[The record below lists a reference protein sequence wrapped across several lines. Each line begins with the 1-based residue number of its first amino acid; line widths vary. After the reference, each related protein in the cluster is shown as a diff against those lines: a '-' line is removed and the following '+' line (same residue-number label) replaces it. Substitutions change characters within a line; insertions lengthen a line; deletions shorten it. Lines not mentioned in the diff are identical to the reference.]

1 MNEFLPRTEPA
12 APVGSATERMA
23 TGVRAIAPVAAAAS
37 RAESTSGSPDLQR
50 PAQGEAGAFA
60 MVDDDRTRAA
70 ADYARVHAR
79 IVSVL
84 ADLNAPSAPAEAPA
98 LASAEKSLLSL
109 IPQPAVVLPLPPANR
124 DMVEFVVQVTRT
136 IARQAAQTRA
146 AQSGASVAM
155 VGAAV
160 A

>member
-12 APVGSATERMA
+12 APVGSAVDRA
-23 TGVRAIAPVAAAAS
+23 SARAIAPVAPPAPGADAA
-37 RAESTSGSPDLQR
+37 SGSPNPRR
-50 PAQGEAGAFA
+50 PARGEPGAFA
-60 MVDDDRTRAA
+60 VVDDDRTRAA
-70 ADYARVHAR
+70 ADFARVHAR
-79 IVSVL
+79 IVAVL
-84 ADLNAPSAPAEAPA
+84 ADLNAPSVPARAPA
-98 LASAEKSLLSL
+98 LALAEKSLLSL
-109 IPQPAVVLPLPPANR
+109 IPQPAVVLPLPPANQ
-124 DMVEFVVQVTRT
+124 DMVAFVVQVTQS

>member
-12 APVGSATERMA
+12 APIDSAMDRA
-23 TGVRAIAPVAAAAS
+23 SARAIAPVSPAAPGTGAA
-37 RAESTSGSPDLQR
+37 SGSPDPRR
-50 PAQGEAGAFA
+50 PARGEAGAFA
-60 MVDDDRTRAA
+60 VVDDDRTRAA
-70 ADYARVHAR
+70 ADYAKVHAR
-79 IVSVL
+79 IVTVL
-84 ADLNAPSAPAEAPA
+84 ADLDAPSASAGAASLA
-98 LASAEKSLLSL
+98 LAEKSLLSL

-124 DMVEFVVQVTRT
+124 DMVAFVVQVTQS

>member
-12 APVGSATERMA
+12 PPPASAMDRA
-23 TGVRAIAPVAAAAS
+23 SARAIAPVSPAAPGPDAAG
-37 RAESTSGSPDLQR
+37 GSPDPRRRARGQ
-50 PAQGEAGAFA
+50 AGAIA
-60 MVDDDRTRAA
+60 VVDDDRTRAA

-79 IVSVL
+79 IVTVL
-84 ADLNAPSAPAEAPA
+84 ADLNAPSAPAG
-98 LASAEKSLLSL
+98 ASAVAMAEKSLLSL

-124 DMVEFVVQVTRT
+124 DMVAFVVQVTQS